1 MSMEETI
8 RQIIREE
15 NEKHL
20 HDIKCLLES
29 HGYKEAPR
37 MLTVKEAAR
46 ILRKG
51 ITATYELCRQS
62 EFNGFPAIQEDEG
75 SPIRIPYTA
84 LMNWIEQQT
93 KQVV

>member
-1 MSMEETI
+1 MTFEDTI

-20 HDIKCLLES
+20 QDIKVLLES

-37 MLTVKEAAR
+37 FLKVKEAAE
-46 ILRKG
+46 ILRIG

-62 EFNGFPAIQEDEG
+62 EHNGFPAIREG
-75 SPIRIPYTA
+75 SKIRIPYTA
-84 LMNWIEQQT
+84 LMNWIDQQT
-93 KQVV
+93 KQAI

>member
-1 MSMEETI
+1 MSMEEAI

-29 HGYKEAPR
+29 HGYTEAPV
-37 MLTVKEAAR
+37 MLTVKEAAG

-62 EFNGFPAIQEDEG
+62 KFNGFPAIQEDEG
-75 SPIRIPYTA
+75 APIRVPYTA
-84 LMNWIEQQT
+84 LLNWIDQQT
-93 KQVV
+93 KHVG